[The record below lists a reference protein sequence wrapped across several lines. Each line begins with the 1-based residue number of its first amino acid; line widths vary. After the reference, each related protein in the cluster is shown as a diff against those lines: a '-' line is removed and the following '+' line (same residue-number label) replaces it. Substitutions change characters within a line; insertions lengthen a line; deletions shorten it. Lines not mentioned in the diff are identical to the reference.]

1 MPRVLPKRRKEVP
14 QKMKKSSASLKTH
27 RHLAIAPGFCFPIER
42 DLKLPNFVRGYYP
55 GCPGHPRVLRF
66 ASSHCVSV
74 PPWLLAPFE
83 IMQINATMRD
93 SDFSG
98 DALRLTGAA
107 SLCALLGL
115 PIPRVLPV
123 YPDLTST
130 RAVHADPAGAL
141 NRLRLFSCL
150 LPTAFTP
157 RIGARLVSGYG
168 CFEAH
173 LMWFTFVTARL
184 FHSLSFQPR
193 LAATLLSSCSVAN
206 SPIRRVGL
214 SPTLRPASLEQA
226 LLAPEARSAGH

>member
-1 MPRVLPKRRKEVP
+1 
-14 QKMKKSSASLKTH
+14 
-27 RHLAIAPGFCFPIER
+27 
-42 DLKLPNFVRGYYP
+42 
-55 GCPGHPRVLRF
+55 
-66 ASSHCVSV
+66 
-74 PPWLLAPFE
+74 
-83 IMQINATMRD
+83 MQIHATTRD

-98 DALRLTGAA
+98 DAFRLTGRA
-107 SLCALLGL
+107 SLGGPLGFCL

-123 YPDLTST
+123 YPDLTSR

-141 NRLRLFSCL
+141 SRLGLLGRL

-157 RIGARLVSGYG
+157 RIGARLFSGFG
-168 CFEAH
+168 FFEAH

-214 SPTLRPASLEQA
+214 SPTLRPASLAQA
-226 LLAPEARSAGH
+226 PFSSVFLTKR